1 MTDTSDLLIYDFLME
16 VCIVC
21 TIELISLFFMKQ
33 PTKFYVITKLKYLQC
48 RLRGEGRIFHPL
60 LKKEICMQKSNNTRI
75 EAVLIQQLVFIGRAQ
90 MEFLYT
96 QFGSATIMKFANVT
110 IYNIFQELSG

>member
-1 MTDTSDLLIYDFLME
+1 
-16 VCIVC
+16 
-21 TIELISLFFMKQ
+21 
-33 PTKFYVITKLKYLQC
+33 
-48 RLRGEGRIFHPL
+48 
-60 LKKEICMQKSNNTRI
+60 MQKSNNTRI